1 MEELDRT
8 SGVDVMYTAEMVPPT
23 ADGALVYDIGYEEA
37 LKDTELTEVKTDK
50 SQVTDK
56 SHKFIFEKLDSEVKE
71 YSVKIRTLVNGRTI
85 ASVSICKVF
94 LIFTNLTWIISDYE
108 GSVQIH
114 KSQCFTDQGSRV
126 FWSETAIQWERS
138 RESLQKLRRDF
149 GQRLRPEQ
157 H

>member
-1 MEELDRT
+1 MTKLDRT

-23 ADGALVYDIGYEEA
+23 ADGALVYDIGYEDA

-50 SQVTDK
+50 S
-56 SHKFIFEKLDSEVKE
+56 HKFIFEKLDPKVEE
-71 YSVKIRTLVNGRTI
+71 YSCKIRTLVNGRTI

-108 GSVQIH
+108 ASVQSH

-126 FWSETAIQWERS
+126 FWPKTAIQWERS
-138 RESLQKLRRDF
+138 
-149 GQRLRPEQ
+149 
-157 H
+157 

>member
-23 ADGALVYDIGYEEA
+23 ADGALVYDIGYEKA

-50 SQVTDK
+50 S
-56 SHKFIFEKLDSEVKE
+56 HKFIFEKLDPKVEE
-71 YSVKIRTLVNGRTI
+71 YSCKIRTLVNGRTI

-126 FWSETAIQWERS
+126 FWSETANQWERS
-138 RESLQKLRRDF
+138 RESLQIIRRDF

>member
-23 ADGALVYDIGYEEA
+23 ADGALVYDIGYEDA

-94 LIFTNLTWIISDYE
+94 LIFINLTWIISEYE
-108 GSVQIH
+108 ASVQIQ
-114 KSQCFTDQGSRV
+114 SQCFTDQGSRV
-126 FWSETAIQWERS
+126 FWPKTAIQWERS
-138 RESLQKLRRDF
+138 RESLQIIRRDF
-149 GQRLRPEQ
+149 G
-157 H
+157 

>member
-1 MEELDRT
+1 MKELDRT
-8 SGVDVMYTAEMVPPT
+8 SGCDVMYTAEMVPPT
-23 ADGALVYDIGYEEA
+23 ADGALVYDIDYEDA
-37 LKDTELTEVKTDK
+37 LKNTELTEVKTDK
-50 SQVTDK
+50 VKTDK

-138 RESLQKLRRDF
+138 RESLQIIRRDF